1 MKSFTNTFLSKAR
14 RDLNKLSQIADE
26 NTLRVQP
33 TSKPTSLSICA
44 KVIRPSRLE
53 HSSQSTPFAPHPS
66 PIEANHPLSVSKLI
80 SNRDLSEPQN
90 FRVPSIFNSSQ
101 RCPQQVTN
109 PYPCLQSV
117 FKAIDFPLSKDLD
130 DSLTN
135 PSRRTLIPFHGDRFQ
150 LETTDRPW
158 MI

>member
-1 MKSFTNTFLSKAR
+1 MESFTNTFLSKAR

-44 KVIRPSRLE
+44 KVIRASRLE

-66 PIEANHPLSVSKLI
+66 PTEANRPLSVSKLI

-101 RCPQQVTN
+101 CCPHQVTN
-109 PYPCLQSV
+109 PYPCRNV
-117 FKAIDFPLSKDLD
+117 FNPCSKPPT
-130 DSLTN
+130 S
-135 PSRRTLIPFHGDRFQ
+135 PCPRI
-150 LETTDRPW
+150 W
-158 MI
+158 MILWRIPLDEL